1 MPALAIDINDASL
14 VVANDSAVLAVEPGF
29 ARVERGKILT
39 GDAARA
45 SARLHPRQTSN
56 RFWNTLGMEP
66 GSAGIDVGKSAAEL
80 AYAQLESL
88 WKRFGGGVTDVML
101 VVPGIHRTEQ
111 LGVLLGL
118 TQECGMPVRALVDTA
133 AAASV
138 RPYPDRQLMHVD
150 AGLHRSALSLIDQN
164 GQAQVRS
171 DHPLN
176 QGLAGITDSFA
187 RRIAE
192 LFVRAKRFDP
202 FAHAEA
208 EQALYDRLPQWFVE
222 LQRDERVELALPYR
236 NEEFRVG
243 TERDAV
249 FGAAHGFCRALTQLI
264 AQHRELGKGL
274 VVQVSDR
281 LAAVPGLMAELGR
294 LDDSLAEP
302 LEPGHAARSALL
314 ARASVAAQSAA
325 QVKFLKR
332 LPWRAEARIATPGHP
347 QPAAA
352 AASANKPPTHV
363 VFDGVAYRVGA
374 EGIAIGREADPQRR
388 TLLVGEGSSGV
399 SRLHCEVVLRDGEL
413 KLRDLSSFGTFVNE
427 RKITRETVLERADVI
442 RVGSPGAELHVVSL
456 EGAE

>member
-39 GDAARA
+39 GDAAKA

-66 GSAGIDVGKSAAEL
+66 GSADVGKSAAEL

-88 WKRFGGGVTDVML
+88 WKRFGAGVTDVML

-138 RPYPDRQLMHVD
+138 RPYPDRQLMYVD

-176 QGLAGITDSFA
+176 QGLAGIADSFA

-208 EQALYDRLPQWFVE
+208 EQALYDRLPQWLAE

-236 NEEFRVG
+236 NDEFRVA

-264 AQHRELGKGL
+264 SQHRELGKGL

-281 LAAVPGLMAELGR
+281 LAAVPGFMTELGR
-294 LDDSLAEP
+294 LDDALVEP

-314 ARASVAAQSAA
+314 ARASAAAQSAG
-325 QVKFLKR
+325 VKFLKR
-332 LPWRAEARIATPGHP
+332 LPWRAEARLDAPSKP
-347 QPAAA
+347 EPAPAVGRA
-352 AASANKPPTHV
+352 KPPSHV
-363 VFDGVAYRVGA
+363 VFGGIAYRVGP

-399 SRLHCEVVLRDGEL
+399 SRLHCEIVLRDGEL

-427 RKITRETVLERADVI
+427 RKITRETILERADVI